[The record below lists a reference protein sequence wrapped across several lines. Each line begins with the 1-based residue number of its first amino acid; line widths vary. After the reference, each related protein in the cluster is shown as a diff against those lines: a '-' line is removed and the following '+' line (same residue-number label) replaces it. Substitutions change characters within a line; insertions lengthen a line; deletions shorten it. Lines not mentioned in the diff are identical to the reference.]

1 MVSPQAE
8 DGYAPNRWPGG
19 HRCALCLSFDVD
31 GPYGEANYQPSSNT
45 YALSQTEY
53 DPFGTRR
60 ILGILADADVMATFC
75 WVGKEAQDRPE
86 IVQLAAGHGHEIA
99 LHSWDHRYY
108 CEMTA
113 DQQREDMLRTSDVL
127 FAITGHRPVGHKT
140 AGWRYTA
147 DTHRICQELGLIW
160 AMDIPR
166 GDLPFIERPDS
177 AGDPLV
183 QLPPAAQWDDY
194 NFFVDKMLTPNQAYE
209 FWRDDL
215 DVIRAEG
222 SLMCLTMH
230 PFVSGRPAP
239 SRALVRLIDYAIDL
253 GDVWLARADQIA
265 EWWLSQNQ
273 PGQ

>member
-1 MVSPQAE
+1 MASAVTETVPIAHH
-8 DGYAPNRWPGG
+8 WPGG

-31 GPYGEANYQPSSNT
+31 GPFGEQNYQPATNT
-45 YALSQTEY
+45 YAISQTEY
-53 DPFGTRR
+53 DPFGLRR
-60 ILGILADADVMATFC
+60 ILDILADADITATFC
-75 WVGKEAQDRPE
+75 WVGKEAAERPTL
-86 IVQLAAGHGHEIA
+86 VQAAADQGHEIA

-108 CEMTA
+108 HEMTA
-113 DQQREDMLRTSDVL
+113 AEQLTDMTRTSNAL
-127 FAITGHRPVGHKT
+127 FEITGRRPVGHKT

-147 DTHRICQELGLIW
+147 DTHRVCQELGLKW

-166 GDLPFIERPDS
+166 GDLPFLMQPDAS
-177 AGDPLV
+177 RDPLV
-183 QLPPAAQWDDY
+183 QLPPSAHWDDY
-194 NFFVDKMLTPNQAYE
+194 SFFVDKMMTPGQTFE

-230 PFVSGRPAP
+230 PFVSGRPGP

-265 EWWLSQNQ
+265 DWWLQQYAS
-273 PGQ
+273 